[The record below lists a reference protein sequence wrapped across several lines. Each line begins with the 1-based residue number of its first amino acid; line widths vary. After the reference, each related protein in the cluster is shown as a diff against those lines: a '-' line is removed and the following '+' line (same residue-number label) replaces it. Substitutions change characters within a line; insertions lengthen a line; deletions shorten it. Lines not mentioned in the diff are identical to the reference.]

1 MRHVPTTLCLNC
13 GTEYPSSYSA
23 CPYCGLVPWRRRPK
37 RVRRRLFVA
46 LGVVVSG
53 LLGVWIDPLA
63 FALCLIGTM
72 VLAHK
77 LWGGEPDG

>member
-1 MRHVPTTLCLNC
+1 
-13 GTEYPSSYSA
+13 
-23 CPYCGLVPWRRRPK
+23 
-37 RVRRRLFVA
+37 LFVA

-72 VLAHK
+72 VLAQK
-77 LWGGEPDG
+77 IWGGEPDE